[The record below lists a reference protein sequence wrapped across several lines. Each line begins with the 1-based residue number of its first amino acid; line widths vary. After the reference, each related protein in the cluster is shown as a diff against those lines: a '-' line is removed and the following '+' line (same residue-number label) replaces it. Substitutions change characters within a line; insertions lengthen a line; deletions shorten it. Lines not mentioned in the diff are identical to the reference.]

1 MLIIPFSKKHCQDDD
16 SSWIMEDG
24 EKVKGSEKSIASES
38 KDANVNENIIMN
50 VTLTNETNSKYI
62 FRVAL
67 LKRRK

>member
-50 VTLTNETNSKYI
+50 VN
-62 FRVAL
+62 
-67 LKRRK
+67 